1 MQCIELHFQEH
12 FYNTCKDL
20 PEGVDIPHE
29 QQSLI
34 AVLLFAWM
42 QSLLKHCEPKTKFY
56 KHYVFKKR
64 NPSID
69 FLTYFSRIFKV
80 PHTYSGNLLF

>member
-42 QSLLKHCEPKTKFY
+42 QSLLKHCEPKTKFC
-56 KHYVFKKR
+56 KHYVFKKS
-64 NPSID
+64 NPSND
-69 FLTYFSRIFKV
+69 FLTYFSRIFEV
-80 PHTYSGNLLF
+80 PHNYSSNLLF